1 MQFQHFSCNDG
12 LINKKHNKLTPERL
26 FLAYVN
32 KRAQNLISKIKT
44 VIKIVIRIVTII
56 TCPIIVTFYEEI
68 RKKVIDKSIIW
79 LYNIKIK
86 MKGECSHT

>member
-1 MQFQHFSCNDG
+1 MLKLQMQFQHFSCNDG

-44 VIKIVIRIVTII
+44 VIKIVIRIVTTI

-68 RKKVIDKSIIW
+68 RKK
-79 LYNIKIK
+79 
-86 MKGECSHT
+86 

>member
-32 KRAQNLISKIKT
+32 KSAQNLISKIKT
-44 VIKIVIRIVTII
+44 VIKIVIKIVIRIVTTI

-68 RKKVIDKSIIW
+68 RKK
-79 LYNIKIK
+79 
-86 MKGECSHT
+86 